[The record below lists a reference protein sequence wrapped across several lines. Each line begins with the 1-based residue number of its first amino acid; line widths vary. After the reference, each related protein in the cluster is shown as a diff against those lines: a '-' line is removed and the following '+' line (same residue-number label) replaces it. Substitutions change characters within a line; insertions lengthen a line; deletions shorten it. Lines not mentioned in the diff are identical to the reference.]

1 MTQGGKAVT
10 SGKMFEN
17 NVERILQGHGYVQ
30 VGQNL
35 RRKQK
40 LESILSS
47 TNLPKR
53 YATQVHVGDG
63 IYGTDIYVDF
73 YLICSASFN
82 SGLII
87 QCQSQQ
93 TSGSVDEK
101 LPYLNLNI
109 QDCYPAPTVVLLDG
123 GGMKA
128 GAIDWLKAQV
138 GVNPNLLAVH
148 NLTDFVAWANNN
160 L

>member
-10 SGKMFEN
+10 SGKRFEET
-17 NVERILQGHGYVQ
+17 VEKILQGHGYVQ
-30 VGQNL
+30 VGHDL
-35 RRKQK
+35 PRKQK
-40 LESILSS
+40 LESLLSS

-53 YATQVHVGDG
+53 YATKVHVGDV

-73 YLICSASFN
+73 YVIGSPLFHR
-82 SGLII
+82 GLII

-109 QDCYPAPTVVLLDG
+109 QNRYPAPTVVLLDG
-123 GGMKA
+123 EGMKA
-128 GAIDWLKAQV
+128 GAIDWLKA
-138 GVNPNLLAVH
+138 
-148 NLTDFVAWANNN
+148 
-160 L
+160 